1 MKKFLTCLLYGLPV
15 IFFGVCYFLMTVWGE
30 DIIQGAGTAPD
41 VWNDIV
47 GAFRHNSRLS
57 DMYAWTVINFF
68 DFQYSFGVDTIFRLI
83 DVAMATGII
92 YLLASLILGR
102 WPRLQLKDSLVFAL
116 SFLVILVTPHGYTLY
131 RGFSVIHNYLI
142 IGLATVAFGLP
153 FVRSLAGQKVPKIY
167 QKWWFALIIG
177 LIFGMSS
184 NITPIAFLISF
195 VLVKLWQMWQFNR
208 KKSEISEKSEGEA
221 GKVAWKIPAWQG
233 WMLAGMV
240 ITVAVAYIFGA
251 GVSTYANNPVYTET
265 YDYLA
270 FSEIL
275 TNFGGSLVRVVKHI
289 VVNFG
294 YSFGLILG
302 MAMILGGLAW
312 VTSKVQGRKF
322 RILPTSSSECGVVVG
337 CVVFATIYLLCG
349 SQIMLPVRLALP
361 AYLALVVALGVL
373 VYDWWIRSELT
384 ENVAIGVLM
393 AVLMVAMVIIKADF
407 ALEYRAQ
414 MAQVLTAIEAAPD
427 EVVCISPEIA
437 RPKKLPFINLGQ
449 DETFAEWALLY
460 MTVYGKEVRVCE

>member
-83 DVAMATGII
+83 DVAIATWII

-153 FVRSLAGQKVPKIY
+153 FVRSLAGQKVSKMY

-184 NITPIAFLISF
+184 NITPIAFLICF
-195 VLVKLWQMWQFNR
+195 VLVKLWQMWR
-208 KKSEISEKSEGEA
+208 TKSG
-221 GKVAWKIPAWQG
+221 GKAWRLPAWQW
-233 WMLAGMV
+233 WMLAGMI

-270 FSEIL
+270 FSEIFA
-275 TNFGGSLVRVVKHI
+275 NFGGSLVRVVKHI
-289 VVNFG
+289 LWGSHVGDHALFG
-294 YSFGLILG
+294 RIGLGDEQSTGAEVPDLADFELRVRCG
-302 MAMILGGLAW
+302 CRVCGVCDDLPTMWVADYAAGATGLA
-312 VTSKVQGRKF
+312 
-322 RILPTSSSECGVVVG
+322 GVFGAGSGLG
-337 CVVFATIYLLCG
+337 CAG
-349 SQIMLPVRLALP
+349 P
-361 AYLALVVALGVL
+361 
-373 VYDWWIRSELT
+373 
-384 ENVAIGVLM
+384 
-393 AVLMVAMVIIKADF
+393 
-407 ALEYRAQ
+407 
-414 MAQVLTAIEAAPD
+414 
-427 EVVCISPEIA
+427 
-437 RPKKLPFINLGQ
+437 
-449 DETFAEWALLY
+449 
-460 MTVYGKEVRVCE
+460 

>member
-1 MKKFLTCLLYGLPV
+1 MKKFLAYLLYGLPV

-68 DFQYSFGVDTIFRLI
+68 DFQYGFGVDTVFRLI
-83 DVAMATGII
+83 DVVMATGII
-92 YLLASLILGR
+92 YLLTSLILGR
-102 WPRLQLKDSLVFAL
+102 WPKLKLKDSLVFAL
-116 SFLVILVTPHGYTLY
+116 CFLVIFVTPHGYTLY

-153 FVRSLAGQKVPKIY
+153 FVRSLAGQKVSKMY

-184 NITPIAFLISF
+184 NITPIAFLICF
-195 VLVKLWQMWQFNR
+195 VLVKLWQMWR
-208 KKSEISEKSEGEA
+208 TKSG
-221 GKVAWKIPAWQG
+221 GKAWRLPAWQW
-233 WMLAGMV
+233 WMLAGMI

-270 FSEIL
+270 FSEIFA
-275 TNFGGSLVRVVKHI
+275 NFGGSLVRVVKHI

-302 MAMILGGLAW
+302 MAVILGGLAW

-322 RILPTSSSECGVVVG
+322 QILPTSSSECGVVVG

-373 VYDWWIRSELT
+373 VHDWWIRSELT

-449 DETFAEWALLY
+449 DETFAEWALSY

>member
-1 MKKFLTCLLYGLPV
+1 MKKFLTYLLYSLPV
-15 IFFGVCYFLMTVWGE
+15 VFFGVCYFLMTVWGE

-92 YLLASLILGR
+92 YLLTSLVLGR
-102 WPRLQLKDSLVFAL
+102 WPRLKLKDSLVFAL
-116 SFLVILVTPHGYTLY
+116 SFLVIFVTPHGYTLY

-142 IGLATVAFGLP
+142 IGLATIAFGLP
-153 FVRSLAGQKVPKIY
+153 FVRSLAGQKVPKMY
-167 QKWWFALIIG
+167 QKWWFALVVG

-184 NITPIAFLISF
+184 NITPIAFLLGF
-195 VLVKLWQMWQFNR
+195 VLVKLWQMWRMESR
-208 KKSEISEKSEGEA
+208 KK
-221 GKVAWKIPAWQG
+221 AWKLPAWQI

-240 ITVAVAYIFGA
+240 ITVAVAYVFGA

-275 TNFGGSLVRVVKHI
+275 ANFGGSLVRIAKHI

-302 MAMILGGLAW
+302 IAVVLGGLAW
-312 VTSKVQGRKF
+312 LVNKAKGRKF
-322 RILPTSSSECGVVVG
+322 QILPQDLAERKVMAG
-337 CVVFATIYLLCG
+337 CVVFAAVYLLCG

-361 AYLALVVALGVL
+361 AYLALTVLLGVM
-373 VYDWWIRSELT
+373 VNNWWIKSGLT
-384 ENVAIGVLM
+384 ENVAIALLM
-393 AVLMVAMVIIKADF
+393 TILIVAMIIIKTDF
-407 ALEYRAQ
+407 ALEYRVAARQ
-414 MAQVLTAIEAAPD
+414 TLTMIEKSQD
-427 EVVCISPEIA
+427 KVVCISPEITK
-437 RPKKLPFINLGQ
+437 PKKLPFINLGQ
-449 DETFAEWALLY
+449 DETFAKWALPY
-460 MTVYGKEVRVCE
+460 MTVYGKEVRECE

>member
-1 MKKFLTCLLYGLPV
+1 MKKFLTYLLYSLPV
-15 IFFGVCYFLMTVWGE
+15 VFFGVCYFLMTVWGE

-68 DFQYSFGVDTIFRLI
+68 DFQYSFGADTIFRLI
-83 DVAMATGII
+83 DVVMATGII
-92 YLLASLILGR
+92 YLLTSLVLGR
-102 WPRLQLKDSLVFAL
+102 WPRLKLKDSLVFAL
-116 SFLVILVTPHGYTLY
+116 CFLVIFVTPHGYTLY

-153 FVRSLAGQKVPKIY
+153 FVRSLAGQKVPKMY

-184 NITPIAFLISF
+184 NITPIAFLICF
-195 VLVKLWQMWQFNR
+195 VLVKVWQMWR
-208 KKSEISEKSEGEA
+208 TKSGGEA
-221 GKVAWKIPAWQG
+221 WKLPAWQI

-265 YDYLA
+265 YDYVALSGVLA
-270 FSEIL
+270 NL
-275 TNFGGSLVRVVKHI
+275 GGSLVRIVKHM

-302 MAMILGGLAW
+302 MAVILGGLAW

-322 RILPTSSSECGVVVG
+322 RILPTSSSECGVVAG

-373 VYDWWIRSELT
+373 VYDWWIKSELT
-384 ENVAIGVLM
+384 EAIAIGVLM
-393 AVLMVAMVIIKADF
+393 AILMVAMVIIKADF

-449 DETFAEWALLY
+449 DETFAEWALPY

>member
-1 MKKFLTCLLYGLPV
+1 MKKILTYLLYGLPV
-15 IFFGVCYFLMTVWGE
+15 VFFAVCYFLMTVWGE

-41 VWNDIV
+41 VWNDIT

-68 DFQYSFGVDTIFRLI
+68 DFQYSFGVDTIFRVI

-92 YLLASLILGR
+92 YLLTSLILGR
-102 WPRLQLKDSLVFAL
+102 WPRMKLKDSLVFAL
-116 SFLVILVTPHGYTLY
+116 SFLVIFVTPHGYTLY

-142 IGLATVAFGLP
+142 IGLATVEFALP
-153 FVRSLAGQKVPKIY
+153 FARSFAGQSVPKMY
-167 QKWWFALIIG
+167 RKWWFALVIG

-195 VLVKLWQMWQFNR
+195 VLVKLWRTWR
-208 KKSEISEKSEGEA
+208 TKSWSK
-221 GKVAWKIPAWQG
+221 AWKLPAWQV

-240 ITVAVAYIFGA
+240 VTVAVAYIFGV

-265 YDYLA
+265 YDYVAVSEVLA
-270 FSEIL
+270 NL
-275 TNFGGSLVRVVKHI
+275 GGSLVRIAKHV

-302 MAMILGGLAW
+302 MVVVLGGLTW
-312 VTSKVQGRKF
+312 VACRIRGKKF
-322 RILPTSSSECGVVVG
+322 RILPTSSSERSVVAI
-337 CVVFATIYLLCG
+337 CAVFAAIYLLCG

-373 VYDWWIRSELT
+373 VYHWWIKSELT
-384 ENVAIGVLM
+384 EAVAIGVLM
-393 AVLMVAMVIIKADF
+393 AVLIVAMVIIKTDF
-407 ALEYRAQ
+407 ALEYRVATGQ
-414 MAQVLTAIEAAPD
+414 TLTIIEKSPD
-427 EVVCISPEIA
+427 EVACINSEVTK
-437 RPKKLPFINLGQ
+437 PKKMPFINLGQ
-449 DETFAEWALLY
+449 DETFAEWALPY
-460 MTVYGKEVRVCE
+460 MTVYGKEVRICE

>member
-1 MKKFLTCLLYGLPV
+1 
-15 IFFGVCYFLMTVWGE
+15 
-30 DIIQGAGTAPD
+30 
-41 VWNDIV
+41 
-47 GAFRHNSRLS
+47 
-57 DMYAWTVINFF
+57 MYAWTVINFF
-68 DFQYSFGVDTIFRLI
+68 DFQYGFGVDTVFRLI
-83 DVAMATGII
+83 DVVMATGII
-92 YLLASLILGR
+92 YLLTSLILGR
-102 WPRLQLKDSLVFAL
+102 WPKLKLKDSLVFAL
-116 SFLVILVTPHGYTLY
+116 CFLVIFVTPHGYTLY

-184 NITPIAFLISF
+184 NITPITFLICF

-302 MAMILGGLAW
+302 MAVILGGLAW

>member
-1 MKKFLTCLLYGLPV
+1 MKKFLTYFLYSLPV
-15 IFFGVCYFLMTVWGE
+15 VFFGVCYFLMTVWGE

-83 DVAMATGII
+83 DVAIATGII
-92 YLLASLILGR
+92 YLLTSLVLGR
-102 WPRLQLKDSLVFAL
+102 WPRLKLKDSLVFAL
-116 SFLVILVTPHGYTLY
+116 SFLVIFVTPHGYTLY

-142 IGLATVAFGLP
+142 IGLATIAFGLP
-153 FVRSLAGQKVPKIY
+153 FVRSLAGQKVPKMY

-184 NITPIAFLISF
+184 NITPIAFLLGF
-195 VLVKLWQMWQFNR
+195 VLVKLWQMWSSR
-208 KKSEISEKSEGEA
+208 RDKREKS
-221 GKVAWKIPAWQG
+221 KNIVWKLPAWQA
-233 WMLAGMV
+233 WMLAGMI

-275 TNFGGSLVRVVKHI
+275 ANFGGSLVRVIKHI

-302 MAMILGGLAW
+302 IAVVLGGLARL
-312 VTSKVQGRKF
+312 VNKAKGRKF
-322 RILPTSSSECGVVVG
+322 QILPQDLAERKVMAG
-337 CVVFATIYLLCG
+337 CVVFAAVYLLCG

-361 AYLALVVALGVL
+361 AYLALVVVLVVL
-373 VYDWWIRSELT
+373 VYHWWIRSELT
-384 ENVAIGVLM
+384 ENAAIGVLL
-393 AVLMVAMVIIKADF
+393 AILMIAMVIIKADF
-407 ALEYRAQ
+407 ALEYRVVAGQ
-414 MAQVLTAIEAAPD
+414 TLTMIEKSQD
-427 EVVCISPEIA
+427 EIVCISPEIA
-437 RPKKLPFINLGQ
+437 KPKKLPFVNLGQ
-449 DETFAEWALLY
+449 DETFAEWALPHLK
-460 MTVYGKEVRVCE
+460 VYGKDVRMCE